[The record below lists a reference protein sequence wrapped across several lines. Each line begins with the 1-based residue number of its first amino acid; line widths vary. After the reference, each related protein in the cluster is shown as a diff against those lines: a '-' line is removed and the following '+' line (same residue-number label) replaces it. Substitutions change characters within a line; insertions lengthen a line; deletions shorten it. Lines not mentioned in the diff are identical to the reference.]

1 MAIRVGMRKR
11 GALFFAAYLAALS
24 GGATMWTAETA
35 SAKSEKPS
43 KGKPAKPP
51 KPLNK
56 EQIFARVAPATVLIV
71 IPQQGGMNLGSGVIV
86 DGSGLIV
93 TNRHVIERSQGTV
106 QVFMFNPKERSLEAN
121 LQAYVKSHAPLIGR
135 VIKRDK
141 ENDLALVRLPALAA
155 TYPTVEIGDSEA
167 LRIGQDVVAIGNP
180 HGLTWTFTSGSISA
194 IRKDAIQTE
203 TPINPGNSGGPLLDM
218 FGRLVGINTYIRKD
232 AQGLGFAI
240 PASTAKQFI
249 EKFGN
254 NQEID
259 NEPDRSSGLQLSKNP
274 VPLAALSIGQDIGK
288 LRALAGK
295 RTSRQAEAVLSRDL
309 DAVEDVRQR
318 MLKGELTVGQALPA
332 VADKLQLLAQH
343 NQATDDAS
351 ETKAAFLQQLEK
363 TAEHMKQIVQV
374 AK

>member
-1 MAIRVGMRKR
+1 
-11 GALFFAAYLAALS
+11 
-24 GGATMWTAETA
+24 MWTAE
-35 SAKSEKPS
+35 SAAAKDGGKDGGKLGKAAKKP
-43 KGKPAKPP
+43 GKP
-51 KPLNK
+51 LSK
-56 EQIFARVAPATVLIV
+56 EQIFSRVAPATVLIV

-86 DGSGLIV
+86 DGSGLVV

-141 ENDLALVRLPALAA
+141 ENDLALVRLPALASV
-155 TYPTVEIGDSEA
+155 YPSVEIGDSEA

-218 FGRLVGINTYIRKD
+218 HGRLVGINTYIRKD

-249 EKFGN
+249 DKFGS

-259 NEPDRSSGLQLSKNP
+259 NEPERPSGLSLSKNP
-274 VPLAALSIGQDIGK
+274 VPLAALSIGQDLGK
-288 LRALAGK
+288 LRQLVGK
-295 RTSRQAEAVLSRDL
+295 RTSRQAEAMLTRDL

-332 VADKLQLLAQH
+332 VAEKLQLLAQH
-343 NQATDDAS
+343 NQSTDDAS